1 MSTAKCNRC
10 GGVGIGDSFKEASL
24 QINHT
29 AGLSRNKPCGAS
41 YNCVVEI
48 DKPVKTV
55 PKKIKVTTP
64 VIEKTSELSSEK
76 KKASKIKTETIPE
89 SISESIKE

>member
-10 GGVGIGDSFKEASL
+10 GGVGTGDSFKEASL
-24 QINHT
+24 QINHS

-41 YNCVVEI
+41 YNCVIEI
-48 DKPVKTV
+48 DKPVRII

-64 VIEKTSELSSEK
+64 VIEKTSEK
-76 KKASKIKTETIPE
+76 KKASKIKIEKIPE
-89 SISESIKE
+89 TISESIKE